1 MKDDKP
7 VDLVIYILDNEA
19 IVQVNSSISAQIF
32 VDLLE
37 LPESLS
43 NVDANLSEDVWMLL
57 KSLALEL
64 DQLVALIVEVHFE
77 DTGLPISTH

>member
-7 VDLVIYILDNEA
+7 VDLVIDILDNEA

-37 LPESLS
+37 LAESLS
-43 NVDANLSEDVWMLL
+43 NVDANFS
-57 KSLALEL
+57 
-64 DQLVALIVEVHFE
+64 
-77 DTGLPISTH
+77 